1 MRETEEREIERR
13 EIEEKLEISLV
24 WQGQKL
30 RRKKNIW

>member
-1 MRETEEREIERR
+1 MREIEEIEIEKR

-24 WQGQKL
+24 QQGEKL